1 VPIEFGSDG
10 FRGIIGHGLTRDS
23 AVAITHGVVQFALS
37 QRPDERQQIIPIG
50 YDTRFLAREF
60 AELAARVVGSAGLQ
74 PLVAHRPCPSP
85 YISYATLHLGAELG
99 MQITASHN
107 PPAYGGVK
115 LKGGHG
121 GSLLPEQVE
130 LVQHY
135 ANLTPPEVLAGA
147 GPLILPAGAPG
158 SAPKTFDVSADYRK
172 AVVAASGWDGDTDL
186 RLLVDCMHGTA
197 SGIYLD
203 VLRKRFNVVE
213 AFRTEPDPLFGGGKP
228 EPIASN
234 LKRISEAAMLD
245 QHGALGLAFDGDGD
259 RLAVLDEHGK
269 CLAPHEIYCL
279 LLEHIVQTRGVPPEN
294 EAGLPVVVA
303 SVSFSGLV
311 ERVAKAHGLM
321 VYEVP
326 VGYKHVSRAMLSL
339 NAMMGGEESGG
350 TGFGHFLPER
360 DALLMA
366 LLLLHARR
374 RAGMPLCD
382 MVEDLYARYGRPV
395 FVHIDKQLPVSFDRA
410 LLRDKIRGLAT
421 EGTLAGDKVIG
432 LNHSDGMKLKTAG
445 GWVLVRAS
453 GTEPLLRVY
462 AEAES
467 EQQAKRY
474 AEAAIRMLGVG

>member
-23 AVAITHGVVQFALS
+23 VAAITHGVVQFALS
-37 QRPDERQQIIPIG
+37 QRPDERQQVIPIG

-60 AELAARVVGSAGLQ
+60 ALLAARIVAAAGLK

-85 YISYATLHLGAELG
+85 YLSYATLHLGAEIG
-99 MQITASHN
+99 MQFTASHN
-107 PPAYGGVK
+107 PPAYGGIK

-121 GSLLPEQVE
+121 GSLLPEHVE

-135 ANLTPPEVLAGA
+135 ANQVDAAALATGGSLLAA
-147 GPLILPAGAPG
+147 GNGAPC
-158 SAPKTFDVSADYRK
+158 KQFDVTQDYRK
-172 AVVAASGWDGDTDL
+172 AVLAAAGWDGDREL
-186 RLLVDCMHGTA
+186 PLMVDCMHGTGG
-197 SGIYLD
+197 GIYLD
-203 VLRKRFNVVE
+203 MLRERFHVIE
-213 AFRTEPDPLFGGGKP
+213 AFRTRPDPLFGGGKP
-228 EPIASN
+228 EPLPAN
-234 LKRISEAAMLD
+234 LRQISEAVMLD
-245 QHGALGLAFDGDGD
+245 LHGAVGVAFDGDGD
-259 RLAVLDEHGK
+259 RLAVLDEHGV

-279 LLEHIVQTRGVPPEN
+279 LLEHIVQTRGLPPEN
-294 EAGLPVVVA
+294 DAGLPVVVA

-311 ERVAKAHGLM
+311 ERVAQAHGLM

-339 NAMMGGEESGG
+339 NALMGGEESGG
-350 TGFGHFLPER
+350 TGFGHYLPER

-374 RAGMPLCD
+374 RAGMPLHD

-395 FVHIDKQLPVSFDRA
+395 FVHIDKQLPLEIDRA
-410 LLRDKIRGLAT
+410 LLKERLRNLAN
-421 EGTLAGDKVIG
+421 EGTLGGDKVTG
-432 LNHSDGMKLKTAG
+432 LNHSDGMKLKTAR
-445 GWVLVRAS
+445 GWVLVRLS

-467 EQQAKRY
+467 QQQAQRY
-474 AEAAIRMLGVG
+474 ADTALRLMLP